1 MERLRG
7 VKKGVLS
14 AGHLY
19 HPFQSKYPPGST
31 ALTAVPACTSCYLLK
46 IAVSYRRVKQ
56 LVRCAN
62 LLKITGYAL

>member
-19 HPFQSKYPPGST
+19 HPFQGKYPQVSDIQEEILMNKT
-31 ALTAVPACTSCYLLK
+31 AILEKMLVVLIKTSF
-46 IAVSYRRVKQ
+46 
-56 LVRCAN
+56 
-62 LLKITGYAL
+62 